1 MKTVL
6 SLAIQIISILEFI
19 HTNGII
25 HRDIKPDNFMIGI
38 KEKSHF
44 IYLSD
49 FGLSSKILDE
59 NGEHKPYEEMLKFVG
74 NVRFGSIYSLV
85 EIR

>member
-59 NGEHKPYEEMLKFVG
+59 NGEHKP
-74 NVRFGSIYSLV
+74 NVKICRKCPIWFYILIS
-85 EIR
+85 